1 MQLELRQLCAKSLG
15 CPCVKIFRV
24 SGEKELLSSFR
35 AKSHLVLC
43 MPTPAVLS
51 LKQTSPESNTA
62 ACP

>member
-1 MQLELRQLCAKSLG
+1 MQLELSQLCAKLLG
-15 CPCVKIFRV
+15 CPRIKIFRV

-43 MPTPAVLS
+43 IPTAAVLS
-51 LKQTSPESNTA
+51 LRQTSPESNTA